1 MKILVVNAGSSS
13 LKCQLIDMSYEIV
26 LAKGICEKIG
36 LENGTIVYEN
46 HKGYKKTFSEN
57 FKIHEDAFIFL
68 KDLILD
74 KEIGVINN
82 LNEINAIGH
91 RVVQGGADFNKPT
104 LIDEKLINAIKRLIP
119 IAPLHN
125 GANLHGILVCR
136 ALFGENFP
144 QVAVFDTAF
153 HSTLPAKAYI
163 YPLPYEFYEKYGVR
177 KYGYHGISHYYV
189 SRECA
194 KLLDEDIKNTKI
206 ITCHLGNGASIAAIK
221 GGESIDTTMGFTPAD
236 GFIMGTRSGSLDP
249 GIVTFI
255 SEKENLSMNELN
267 EIVNKKSGLLGVSG
281 VSNDAREILA
291 AANQGNK
298 RALLAQEI
306 LCYQVMKI
314 VASYIAV
321 LGGCDAIVFTGGIG
335 ENRFEHRK
343 TICNL
348 LSFMGAKIDSKLNKK
363 AINGER
369 AQISAKDSS
378 IKIFVIPTNEEI
390 VIARETFLK
399 MQKFN
404 Q

>member
-1 MKILVVNAGSSS
+1 M
-13 LKCQLIDMSYEIV
+13 
-26 LAKGICEKIG
+26 
-36 LENGTIVYEN
+36 
-46 HKGYKKTFSEN
+46 
-57 FKIHEDAFIFL
+57 
-68 KDLILD
+68 
-74 KEIGVINN
+74 
-82 LNEINAIGH
+82 
-91 RVVQGGADFNKPT
+91 
-104 LIDEKLINAIKRLIP
+104 
-119 IAPLHN
+119 
-125 GANLHGILVCR
+125 
-136 ALFGENFP
+136 
-144 QVAVFDTAF
+144 
-153 HSTLPAKAYI
+153 
-163 YPLPYEFYEKYGVR
+163 
-177 KYGYHGISHYYV
+177 
-189 SRECA
+189 
-194 KLLDEDIKNTKI
+194 DEDIKNTKI